1 MTVVIGHNT
10 TAPCKKSEIV
20 STYSDKLF
28 DMLVQ
33 VYEDERKMTSG
44 NNLLGKFVLSGI
56 PPTPRSVPQTKVIFD
71 IDATAFLNASA
82 SRKTTR
88 KSNRITITNDKAR
101 LSKDEIERMVNDAD
115 MYKRYA
121 LTLNFF
127 VHQILI
133 IAFALLA
140 SVRSDLSLLLLL
152 AGVYTHNLVR
162 QCSLY
167 NINRTQY
174 CSATFSDAQHNA
186 TVPWGYR

>member
-10 TAPCKKSEIV
+10 TAPCKKKSEIV
-20 STYSDKLF
+20 STYSDKLL

-56 PPTPRSVPQTKVIFD
+56 PPAPRSVPQTEVVFD

-115 MYKRYA
+115 MYKRYV

-140 SVRSDLSLLLLL
+140 SVRSDLSAAALS
-152 AGVYTHNLVR
+152 G
-162 QCSLY
+162 CLY
-167 NINRTQY
+167 
-174 CSATFSDAQHNA
+174 S
-186 TVPWGYR
+186 